1 MIINNYIKKIIDIS
15 RKQLYWWFTWSIIK
29 EPNVTPLYIVPQ
41 NIPTPKQH
49 IIVAIRVAYGTLAI
63 QSLHILPI
71 NNKKKF
77 INN

>member
-1 MIINNYIKKIIDIS
+1 M
-15 RKQLYWWFTWSIIK
+15 
-29 EPNVTPLYIVPQ
+29 TPLYIVPQ

-71 NNKKKF
+71 NSKKKC
-77 INN
+77 ISDIY